1 MRWLHT
7 EFTRLLVSSL
17 PLMGRSL
24 PTLLN
29 AVVPQVCLNLESL
42 ASTVQLQNCPPDY
55 LITELEAL
63 TALCHFV
70 LVDSPHSVG
79 APTLAGSAGML
90 GGMSW
95 GVSSAYAN
103 GSIPNPNAQI
113 LHNLMHA
120 FTPNGIGAI
129 LNNDNATS
137 GDPYTTARRQML
149 SNLPRIL
156 VCIGYLWQESSS
168 DTSAGKV
175 QRQKLL
181 EFVSPIGHH
190 HGVSLLAAVSVA
202 WVEKRKDYITGNG
215 KGRKIIPECG
225 AEQLALV
232 DLISSVRVLPPDT
245 LVQLLRQVLKQPL
258 QMQMQNRSSRLE
270 VGLLHFFHAYL
281 QKINR
286 IQLGECWGS
295 LLQLLREITTMAPP
309 ILFAGLVV
317 FGEAVQRYQTPGEKR
332 DQRELQEVTGKL
344 LEACGTVAAACLE
357 QTTWLRRNLSVRRD
371 TLSVTPV
378 AECDEAAILDELS
391 SSSSETSSIHA
402 PSVDDAAIVV
412 SVNPSSNNKTSRYS
426 IQALAV
432 LAELLAPLQDLIFP
446 SQDKERVIPL
456 LTSLLA
462 NVVPYLRHHSQSNVA
477 GLRAASQLLSS
488 LSDYPATRR
497 AWRKDVFDL
506 LLDPAF
512 FTIDVETLRHWKNII
527 DNLMCHDKDA
537 FREFLSNSQFIYQ
550 TLEHLIKLI
559 SI

>member
-1 MRWLHT
+1 ML
-7 EFTRLLVSSL
+7 
-17 PLMGRSL
+17 GRSL

-29 AVVPQVCLNLESL
+29 AVVPHVCLNLESL
-42 ASTVQLQNCPPDY
+42 AASTSPQPNCPPDY
-55 LITELEAL
+55 LVTELEAL

-70 LVDSPHSVG
+70 LIDSPHSTG

-95 GVSSAYAN
+95 GVTSACTN
-103 GSIPNPNAQI
+103 GTLPNPNGQI

-120 FTPNGIGAI
+120 FAPNGLGVS
-129 LNNDNATS
+129 LNNESAANG
-137 GDPYTTARRQML
+137 GDPYNTARRQML

-156 VCIGYLWQESSS
+156 VCIGYLWQISSTE
-168 DTSAGKV
+168 TSTGRV

-181 EFVSPIGHH
+181 EFVSPISHH

-202 WVEKRKDYITGNG
+202 WVEKRKDFTTSNG
-215 KGRKIIPECG
+215 KARKIFPECG

-245 LVQLLRQVLKQPL
+245 LVQLLRQVLKQPV
-258 QMQMQNRSSRLE
+258 QMHLQNRSSRLE

-286 IQLGECWGS
+286 VQLGECWGS
-295 LLQLLREITTMAPP
+295 LLQLLRDITTMAPP

-344 LEACGTVAAACLE
+344 LEACGAVAAACLE
-357 QTTWLRRNLSVRRD
+357 QTTWLRRNLSVRKD
-371 TLSVTPV
+371 TLCTTPV
-378 AECDEAAILDELS
+378 AEGDDGTILDELS
-391 SSSSETSSIHA
+391 SSSSETSSTQTSA
-402 PSVDDAAIVV
+402 TEDANVAVAA
-412 SVNPSSNNKTSRYS
+412 NPSSSKTSRYS
-426 IQALAV
+426 IQALIV

-462 NVVPYLRHHSQSNVA
+462 NVVPYLRHH
-477 GLRAASQLLSS
+477 R
-488 LSDYPATRR
+488 
-497 AWRKDVFDL
+497 
-506 LLDPAF
+506 
-512 FTIDVETLRHWKNII
+512 
-527 DNLMCHDKDA
+527 
-537 FREFLSNSQFIYQ
+537 
-550 TLEHLIKLI
+550 
-559 SI
+559 

>member
-1 MRWLHT
+1 
-7 EFTRLLVSSL
+7 
-17 PLMGRSL
+17 MGKSL

-42 ASTVQLQNCPPDY
+42 ASTSFQHPNCPPDY

-79 APTLAGSAGML
+79 APTLAGSSGML

-95 GVSSAYAN
+95 GVSNAYAN
-103 GSIPNPNAQI
+103 GSISNPNGQI

-120 FTPNGIGAI
+120 FTPNGLGAI
-129 LNNDNATS
+129 FNENATNG
-137 GDPYTTARRQML
+137 GDPYATARRQML

-156 VCIGYLWQESSS
+156 VCIGYLWQVSSVDS
-168 DTSAGKV
+168 SVGKV

-202 WVEKRKDYITGNG
+202 WVEKRKDIFSGNG
-215 KGRKIIPECG
+215 KARKIIPEVG

-258 QMQMQNRSSRLE
+258 QMQLQNRSSRLE

-286 IQLGECWGS
+286 VQLGECWGS

-344 LEACGTVAAACLE
+344 LEACGAVAAACLE
-357 QTTWLRRNLSVRRD
+357 QTTWLRRNLSVRKD
-371 TLSVTPV
+371 TLSVPPV
-378 AECDEAAILDELS
+378 AECDEVTILDELS
-391 SSSSETSSIHA
+391 SSSSDTSSIQA
-402 PSVDDAAIVV
+402 STAEDPANMVV
-412 SVNPSSNNKTSRYS
+412 LVNPSSSNKASRYS

-432 LAELLAPLQDLIFP
+432 LAELLAPLQDLTFP
-446 SQDKERVIPL
+446 SSDKERVIPL

-462 NVVPYLRHHSQSNVA
+462 NVVPYLRHH
-477 GLRAASQLLSS
+477 R
-488 LSDYPATRR
+488 YE
-497 AWRKDVFDL
+497 
-506 LLDPAF
+506 AF
-512 FTIDVETLRHWKNII
+512 NPF
-527 DNLMCHDKDA
+527 
-537 FREFLSNSQFIYQ
+537 
-550 TLEHLIKLI
+550 KLY
-559 SI
+559 SF

>member
-1 MRWLHT
+1 
-7 EFTRLLVSSL
+7 
-17 PLMGRSL
+17 MGRSL

-42 ASTVQLQNCPPDY
+42 ASSIEPVFNCPPDY

-70 LVDSPHSVG
+70 LVDSPHSAG
-79 APTLAGSAGML
+79 GPTLAGSAGML
-90 GGMSW
+90 SGMSW
-95 GVSSAYAN
+95 GVLSAGYVN
-103 GSIPNPNAQI
+103 GHLPNPNVQI
-113 LHNLMHA
+113 FHNLMHA
-120 FTPNGIGAI
+120 FTPNGIGTI
-129 LNNDNATS
+129 LNNEGNGGQANHGSS
-137 GDPYTTARRQML
+137 GDPYTGARRQML

-156 VCIGYLWQESSS
+156 VCIGYLWHAASA
-168 DTSAGKV
+168 DASAGKV

-190 HGVSLLAAVSVA
+190 HGTSLLAAVSVA
-202 WVEKRKDYITGNG
+202 WVEKRKDWNSNHVKLTGI
-215 KGRKIIPECG
+215 RKIIPECG

-258 QMQMQNRSSRLE
+258 QMQQPNRSSRLE

-286 IQLGECWGS
+286 VQLGECWAS

-344 LEACGTVAAACLE
+344 LEACGSVAAACLE

-371 TLSVTPV
+371 TLSAAPS
-378 AECDEAAILDELS
+378 ADGDEASVALDELS
-391 SSSSETSSIHA
+391 SSSSETSQTSTHEDPGA
-402 PSVDDAAIVV
+402 TATVSV
-412 SVNPSSNNKTSRYS
+412 VNPSSSNKTSRYS

-462 NVVPYLRHHSQSNVA
+462 NVVPYLRHH
-477 GLRAASQLLSS
+477 R
-488 LSDYPATRR
+488 
-497 AWRKDVFDL
+497 
-506 LLDPAF
+506 
-512 FTIDVETLRHWKNII
+512 
-527 DNLMCHDKDA
+527 
-537 FREFLSNSQFIYQ
+537 
-550 TLEHLIKLI
+550 
-559 SI
+559 

>member
-1 MRWLHT
+1 
-7 EFTRLLVSSL
+7 
-17 PLMGRSL
+17 MGRSL

-42 ASTVQLQNCPPDY
+42 ASSTLQQPNCPPDY

-63 TALCHFV
+63 TALCHFA
-70 LVDSPHSVG
+70 LVDSPHSAG

-95 GVSSAYAN
+95 GVSNTYAT
-103 GSIPNPNAQI
+103 GTLPNPNGQI

-120 FTPNGIGAI
+120 FTPNGVSAI
-129 LNNDNATS
+129 FNNENVSTI
-137 GDPYTTARRQML
+137 GDPYTVARRQML

-156 VCIGYLWQESSS
+156 VCIGYLWQESSADKS
-168 DTSAGKV
+168 TGKV

-202 WVEKRKDYITGNG
+202 WVEKRKDFTPGNG
-215 KGRKIIPECG
+215 KVRKIIPECG
-225 AEQLALV
+225 VEQLALV

-258 QMQMQNRSSRLE
+258 QMQLQNRSSRLE

-286 IQLGECWGS
+286 IQLGECWNS

-332 DQRELQEVTGKL
+332 DQRDLQEVAGKL
-344 LEACGTVAAACLE
+344 LEACGAVAAACLE
-357 QTTWLRRNLSVRRD
+357 QTTWLRIGTRNLSVRRD
-371 TLSVTPV
+371 TLSVAPV
-378 AECDEAAILDELS
+378 SECDEVAILDEIS
-391 SSSSETSSIHA
+391 SSSSDTSSVHA
-402 PSVDDAAIVV
+402 SATEDAAMV
-412 SVNPSSNNKTSRYS
+412 VNPSSNNKTSRYS

-462 NVVPYLRHHSQSNVA
+462 NVVPYLRHHR
-477 GLRAASQLLSS
+477 L
-488 LSDYPATRR
+488 Y
-497 AWRKDVFDL
+497 
-506 LLDPAF
+506 
-512 FTIDVETLRHWKNII
+512 
-527 DNLMCHDKDA
+527 
-537 FREFLSNSQFIYQ
+537 
-550 TLEHLIKLI
+550 
-559 SI
+559 